1 MRKSSKRG
9 ITYALIF
16 QNVGK
21 YRFKQFKLLIFCEIL
36 PTFFG
41 GRRGWGV
48 CVERVSH
55 GTIFSLAHA
64 MREGLMRPSH
74 KMLLH
79 LGRGKVPLGYKPTN
93 YIYEDW

>member
-1 MRKSSKRG
+1 M
-9 ITYALIF
+9 
-16 QNVGK
+16 
-21 YRFKQFKLLIFCEIL
+21 
-36 PTFFG
+36 
-41 GRRGWGV
+41 